1 MAKPPKELIQR
12 RTTLSQNLIG
22 FARFLRGKG
31 FSVGPAEIT
40 DALEA
45 LTHVSWEDPSY
56 FRLTLKAVLA
66 RSRQQQER
74 FDNLYRDYW
83 RELERAVDSK
93 VREQMEASAEK
104 KPAKGQETPNQP
116 PPVMMLKD
124 WLKGQEQQDE
134 MALAAYSAD
143 SVLSQRDFSTFS
155 PDELQEITQ
164 IIQAMARLLARRYSR
179 RYRHHPRHGQL
190 DLRRTLR
197 RNVRQGSEMMHLA
210 FRRRPRRRI
219 KLVMLCDV
227 SKSMD
232 LYSRFLV
239 QFVYA
244 FQQAYSR
251 IETFVFAS
259 LLHRISDQLQERDYH
274 TALEQLSQAVP
285 DWSGGTRIGA
295 SLHSFIEDYGR
306 RLLDPNTLVL
316 ILSDGWDTGDIETL
330 EESMSFIHRKSGGVI
345 WLNPLAGHADFKP
358 EAGGMQA
365 AWPYID
371 IFASAH
377 NLASLR
383 EVLTHLR
390 RLERGRLISPQAG
403 PSA

>member
-1 MAKPPKELIQR
+1 MARPPKELIVR
-12 RTTLSQNLIG
+12 RTALSQNLIG

-31 FSVGPAEIT
+31 YVVGPAEIS

-56 FRLTLKAVLA
+56 FRLTLKSVLA
-66 RSRQQQER
+66 RSRQQQDR
-74 FDNLYRDYW
+74 FDDLYRDYW

-93 VREQMEASAEK
+93 SREVLEEAENKPRMEGENL
-104 KPAKGQETPNQP
+104 QQP

-124 WLKGQEQQDE
+124 WLKGAEQQDE

-155 PDELQEITQ
+155 ADELQEITQ

-179 RYRHHPRHGQL
+179 RYRRHPRYGQL

-197 RNVRQGSEMMHLA
+197 RNVRQGTEMMHLA
-210 FRRRPRRRI
+210 FKRRPRRRV

-259 LLHRISDQLQERDYH
+259 LLHRISDQLQERDYAM
-274 TALEQLSQAVP
+274 ALEQLSKSVP

-295 SLHSFIEDYGR
+295 SLNTFIEEYGAR
-306 RLLDPNTLVL
+306 HLDPNTLVL
-316 ILSDGWDTGDIETL
+316 ILSDGWDTGDVELL
-330 EESMSFIHRKSGGVI
+330 EESMSYIHRKSGGVI
-345 WLNPLAGHADFKP
+345 WLNPLAGHTDFKP
-358 EAGGMQA
+358 EVGGMQA

-390 RLERGRLISPQAG
+390 RLERGRLPVAD
-403 PSA
+403 A